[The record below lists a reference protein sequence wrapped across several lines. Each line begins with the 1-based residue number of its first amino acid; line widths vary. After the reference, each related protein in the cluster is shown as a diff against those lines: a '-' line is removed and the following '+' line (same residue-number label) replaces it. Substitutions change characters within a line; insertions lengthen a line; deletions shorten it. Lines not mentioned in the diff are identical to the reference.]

1 MDHIS
6 RTRLLHHHIRVA
18 WVKIRRSERSTV
30 RRLTQLSSLPVERL
44 LVNALAGGVRSWLKV
59 VLEDLSSL
67 LRLVKLRGILHVAS
81 IHLHRIN
88 FLTLSVVLIL
98 LLLARGRHGPT
109 HHRMKSGRAVAGR
122 IALRHFLLFLRLPE
136 RLLLLKKPKK
146 CQLNDR

>member
-6 RTRLLHHHIRVA
+6 RTRLLHHDIRIA

-44 LVNALAGGVRSWLKV
+44 LVNALAWGVRSWLKV

-81 IHLHRIN
+81 IHLHRIH

-98 LLLARGRHGPT
+98 LLLALGRHGPT
-109 HHRMKSGRAVAGR
+109 HHRMKSGRTMAGG